1 MGTQLLDAVVAVR
14 PETAVWWGQAR
25 RDFVL
30 ARRNHEHRDYDA
42 AVFFCEQA
50 AQRALKALVLH
61 RTNQP
66 PPKIHNLVTLG
77 KMVGVDDQ
85 MSEFLAALA
94 PQYMRTRYPDAA
106 GEVTTALFDGR
117 ISLSF
122 LRGTKKVMTWCRNRL
137 R

>member
-50 AQRALKALVLH
+50 AQKALKALLLH
-61 RTNQP
+61 RTGVMP
-66 PPKIHNLVTLG
+66 PRTHNLDELG
-77 KMVGVDDQ
+77 ERAGVPP
-85 MSEFLAALA
+85 EIRKFLRDLQ
-94 PQYMRTRYPDAA
+94 PHYIRTRYPDAA
-106 GEVTTALFDGR
+106 GQVTNKLYKGR
-117 ISLSF
+117 LSLKF
-122 LRGTKKVMTWCRNRL
+122 LRGTAMVLKWCRSRL